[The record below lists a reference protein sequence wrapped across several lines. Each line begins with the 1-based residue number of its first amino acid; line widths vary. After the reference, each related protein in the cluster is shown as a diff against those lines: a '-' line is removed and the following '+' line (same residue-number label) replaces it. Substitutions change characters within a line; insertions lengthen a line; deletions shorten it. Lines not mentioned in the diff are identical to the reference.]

1 MRYVVMVLGPLPDDM
16 TPAAMKV
23 ADGFRFS
30 TDKALQLL
38 SRAPGPVTR
47 AVPEREARTVASVLR
62 GAGLEVEL
70 REDSADGPVVIFEE
84 EATAARESSSA
95 VAERP
100 EAVVESAGV
109 DDFGTYYGDP
119 SDSAA
124 LESDV
129 VVTATD
135 SGMVADSVVTDYRVA
150 DKSVAD
156 KSVADD
162 SFADDTVADDT
173 VADDSID
180 IAGTGSGS
188 ADVNVRDIPR
198 DTDGAGRTVMAP
210 PRDPMKTT
218 LVRNPPQL
226 ESGGLRRRVAS
237 AATLPAFLTLLVTL
251 LALAV
256 TLLPALSAEEARRA
270 SSTANTFAATVE
282 GLSGGLPLS
291 APIIRAELAQVA
303 ERSAARLPEN
313 GIDYL
318 LVVDADGSV
327 LASWYQAQLGLDSF
341 PAPLREQALERAA
354 AVLDGNDEPS
364 NASWLDGLAASGR
377 RLLSMVGVGTHS
389 AAMEGATVRRLG
401 VTAGAVVV
409 GASPA
414 PLQSAMTRALLTA
427 LLVGLIPVLF
437 GVLAA
442 LSLTRSLREAITYL
456 LAATDRISHGDFD
469 QTVSLERDDEL
480 GQIAR
485 AVERMRL
492 SLQTAMERL
501 RRR

>member
-1 MRYVVMVLGPLPDDM
+1 MRYVVMVVGPLPDDM
-16 TPAAMKV
+16 TPVAMKV
-23 ADGFRFS
+23 ADGFRFGS
-30 TDKALQLL
+30 DKALQLL
-38 SRAPGPVTR
+38 ARAPGPVTR
-47 AVPEREARTVASVLR
+47 AVPEREARTVATVLR
-62 GAGLEVEL
+62 AAGLEVEL
-70 REDSADGPVVIFEE
+70 REESADGPVVAFD
-84 EATAARESSSA
+84 EAPTASGRTVGEVTRHSEADDDVATTGSA
-95 VAERP
+95 
-100 EAVVESAGV
+100 
-109 DDFGTYYGDP
+109 T
-119 SDSAA
+119 
-124 LESDV
+124 

-135 SGMVADSVVTDYRVA
+135 SGVVDRGLRDSGVAA
-150 DKSVAD
+150 D
-156 KSVADD
+156 
-162 SFADDTVADDT
+162 
-173 VADDSID
+173 
-180 IAGTGSGS
+180 GG
-188 ADVNVRDIPR
+188 ADVRSSDAGVRRGER
-198 DTDGAGRTVMAP
+198 DTDGAGRTVTAP

-218 LVRNPPQL
+218 LVRNPPRL
-226 ESGGLRRRVAS
+226 ERGGLRRRIAS

-303 ERSAARLPEN
+303 ERSAARLPSQ

-318 LVVDADGSV
+318 LLVDADGTV
-327 LASWYQAQLGLDSF
+327 LVAWYQAHLGLESF
-341 PAPLREQALERAA
+341 PDQLRERAQAHAA
-354 AVLDGNDEPS
+354 AVLDGNEAGSDS
-364 NASWLDGLAASGR
+364 TWLESLAASGQ
-377 RLLSMVGVGTHS
+377 RLLSMVGVGAQD
-389 AAMEGATVRRLG
+389 AAMEGAAVRRLG

-414 PLQSAMTRALLTA
+414 PVQSALARALLTA
-427 LLVGLIPVLF
+427 LLVGLVPVLF

-456 LAATDRISHGDFD
+456 LGAADRISHGDFD

-480 GQIAR
+480 GQIAK

-492 SLQTAMERL
+492 SLETAMERL